1 MKNDKNNC
9 RLVLL
14 TFRNMVES
22 DGKTPLQSFQLVPTD
37 NSCPFA
43 SALYDPQE
51 RTLTI
56 KTKTV
61 QENYQM
67 VNKLNSYGAPIPVKG
82 PNGQTV
88 AAKER
93 LIMNTPVE
101 IYISDRKE
109 IIEYV
114 KEMTGTTLLSNG
126 NELEVQ
132 LVKLDTYG
140 VKTQADP
147 EPKSKGRSKK

>member
-1 MKNDKNNC
+1 MKNNNHNC
-9 RLVLL
+9 QLVLL

-22 DGKTPLQSFQLVPTD
+22 DGKTPLESFQLVPTD
-37 NSCPFA
+37 SSCPFA

-56 KTKTV
+56 KTKTI

-82 PNGQTV
+82 PNGQIV
-88 AAKER
+88 VAKER

-114 KEMTGTTLLSNG
+114 KNMTGTTVLSNG

-132 LVKLDTYG
+132 LKKLDTFG
-140 VKTQADP
+140 VKTQEAVAP
-147 EPKSKGRSKK
+147 KTTRKSKK

>member
-1 MKNDKNNC
+1 MKNNNHNC
-9 RLVLL
+9 QLVLL

-22 DGKTPLQSFQLVPTD
+22 DGKTPLESFQLVPTD
-37 NSCPFA
+37 SSCPFA

-114 KEMTGTTLLSNG
+114 KNMTGTTVLSNG

-132 LVKLDTYG
+132 LKKLDTFG
-140 VKTQADP
+140 VKTQEATASKTTR
-147 EPKSKGRSKK
+147 KSKK